1 MTMHDETGRHDADL
15 GDAYGAQTSAELA
28 AVYDRWSDSYDEYM
42 DGVGYRHPAICV
54 ALLARHVPP
63 GNVRVLDAGVGTGI
77 VGELLAIV
85 GYAAIDGIDISQ
97 GMLDKAAEKGLYA
110 DLRVADM
117 TQPLDLISDHYGAVI
132 SSGVFTTGHVGSE
145 GVGQLLA
152 VCETGGHLVITVKV
166 GVWQD
171 DIQPFLHALVR
182 DGKVRIVDQTEPYL
196 SMPSDPNTIPS
207 LAIVIEKL

>member
-54 ALLARHVPP
+54 ALLARHVPL

-85 GYAAIDGIDISQ
+85 GYAPLTASTYRRACWI
-97 GMLDKAAEKGLYA
+97 K
-110 DLRVADM
+110 LRKRGCM
-117 TQPLDLISDHYGAVI
+117 PI
-132 SSGVFTTGHVGSE
+132 
-145 GVGQLLA
+145 
-152 VCETGGHLVITVKV
+152 C
-166 GVWQD
+166 
-171 DIQPFLHALVR
+171 ALP
-182 DGKVRIVDQTEPYL
+182 T
-196 SMPSDPNTIPS
+196 
-207 LAIVIEKL
+207 